1 MTKPL
6 HTLMLTV
13 AAVSLSAGA
22 ALAADNTMDTSAT
35 MDSSASSSAAVEA
48 PTGQAQTQMDMAAQ
62 TDAGASTSAN
72 QVESVQAKLSQEGFP
87 VSVDGVWGPKSADAL
102 RQFQQ
107 ANSLDSSG
115 QINAETL
122 AALEIDASA
131 SSATAN
137 R

>member
-6 HTLMLTV
+6 HTVMLTV
-13 AAVSLSAGA
+13 AAISLSAGA
-22 ALAADNTMDTSAT
+22 AMAAD
-35 MDSSASSSAAVEA
+35 DSLHSSAAVGSSASVTAETPA
-48 PTGQAQTQMDMAAQ
+48 AQTQMDMAAQ
-62 TDAGASTSAN
+62 TDAGASTTTD
-72 QVESVQAKLSQEGFP
+72 QVESVQAKLRQEGFP

-107 ANSLDSSG
+107 ANNLDSSG

-131 SSATAN
+131 SRGTAN

>member
-22 ALAADNTMDTSAT
+22 AMAADGIL
-35 MDSSASSSAAVEA
+35 DSSAETEASASVAAEA
-48 PTGQAQTQMDMAAQ
+48 PAVQTQMDMAAQ
-62 TDAGASTSAN
+62 TDAGASTTDD

-107 ANSLDSSG
+107 ANNLDSSG

-131 SSATAN
+131 SSASAN